1 MSKFVFKGKSL
12 EEKLREQSGL
22 LTKLAG
28 YGLLPHAT
36 KTSVVNVPESSKY
49 KSPNGNTCIGYWEVE
64 TRCKIDE
71 NLTYYCPSCGGKM
84 SKRDS
89 TLDGAHVY
97 KPSSPQQWYFVP
109 LCSTC
114 NNPEN
119 NKQMTVDTLLVPV
132 PPECYEEK
140 WRHWDSLA
148 LVSRKVTKRQRNYE
162 LITQKILVKKQNLP
176 NFSRPPKTPVSLG
189 LRLFPQ

>member
-12 EEKLREQSGL
+12 EEKLEEQTGR

-28 YGLLPHAT
+28 YGLLPQAP

-49 KSPNGNTCIGYWEVE
+49 KTPNGNTCIGYWEE
-64 TRCKIDE
+64 KTRCIIDAK
-71 NLTYYCPSCGGKM
+71 LTYYCPSCGRKM
-84 SKRDS
+84 SKQDS

-97 KPSSPQQWYFVP
+97 KPSSPHKWYFVP

-119 NKQMTVDTLLVPV
+119 NKPMTVETLLVPV

-140 WRHWDSLA
+140 WRNDDSPG
-148 LVSRKVTKRQRNYE
+148 
-162 LITQKILVKKQNLP
+162 LIFRIVAEGQKDDKLTTQSEVKI
-176 NFSRPPKTPVSLG
+176 R
-189 LRLFPQ
+189 